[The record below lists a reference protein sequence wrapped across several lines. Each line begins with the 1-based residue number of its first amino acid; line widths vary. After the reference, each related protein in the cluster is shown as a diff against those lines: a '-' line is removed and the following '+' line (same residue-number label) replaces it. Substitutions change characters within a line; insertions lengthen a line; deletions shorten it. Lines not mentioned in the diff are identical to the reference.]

1 MSDNSTPQG
10 TDLYSAQN
18 AIRSML
24 TPQQDNVATDDALEA
39 NATQVEDAEMPDD
52 QEEEYEAQ
60 ADNSAVEGSESD
72 LDDDDDDDGDEYGTL
87 DLSTTIEVGG
97 EEKTIEELR
106 SGFLRQKDYT
116 RKTQELAEHRKAV
129 EAKDQ
134 EMDRERAEYAQ
145 LLPAMAERINQ
156 AAEQEPDWDT
166 LYDADPVMAA
176 KAERQW
182 RKQQEGRVAQLQAV
196 QAEQQRMHQIAQT
209 KQQQMQQSY
218 LEQQRHV
225 LPDIIPEWRD
235 NKVAATEATQI
246 RDFLINEGFTEQDV
260 SGMSNATLVKLA
272 RKAMLYDRGETRA
285 NEVKAKP
292 KKPRTKTLKSGSR
305 ASQPKRVSAAQ
316 EAQNRARK
324 TGRVNDAAAAIKAI
338 LL

>member
-24 TPQQDNVATDDALEA
+24 APQEDNVTTDDALEA
-39 NATQVEDAEMPDD
+39 ETAQVDDAEMPDG

-60 ADNSAVEGSESD
+60 ADNSPVEGSESD
-72 LDDDDDDDGDEYGTL
+72 LDDEDDDDGDQYGSL
-87 DLSTTIEVGG
+87 DLSTTIEVDG
-97 EEKTIEELR
+97 EEITIEELR
-106 SGFLRQKDYT
+106 SGHLRQKDYT
-116 RKTQELAEHRKAV
+116 RKTQELAENRKAM
-129 EAKDQ
+129 EAQYQ
-134 EMDRERAEYAQ
+134 EIERERAEYAQ
-145 LLPAMAERINQ
+145 LLPAMAERIQQ

-166 LYDADPVMAA
+166 LYDTDPVMAA

-182 RKQQEGRVAQLQAV
+182 RKEQEARTAQLQAV
-196 QAEQQRMHQIAQT
+196 QAEQQRMQQIEAQ
-209 KQQQMQQSY
+209 KREQMQQSY
-218 LEQQRHV
+218 LEQQRQI

-235 NKVAATEATQI
+235 KKVAATEATQI
-246 RDFLINEGFTEQDV
+246 RDFLLGEGFSEQDV

-292 KKPRTKTLKSGSR
+292 KKPRAKILKSGSR
-305 ASQPKRVSAAQ
+305 ASQPKRTSAAQ

-324 TGRVNDAAAAIKAI
+324 TGRVNDAAAAIKA

>member
-1 MSDNSTPQG
+1 MSDNSTPKG

-24 TPQQDNVATDDALEA
+24 APQEDNVTTDDALEA
-39 NATQVEDAEMPDD
+39 EAAQVGDAEMPDG

-60 ADNSAVEGSESD
+60 ADNSPVEGSESD
-72 LDDDDDDDGDEYGTL
+72 LDDDEDGDGDGYGTL
-87 DLSTTIEVGG
+87 DLSTTLEVDG

-116 RKTQELAEHRKAV
+116 RKTQELAENRRV
-129 EAKDQ
+129 IEAQYQ
-134 EMDRERAEYAQ
+134 EIERERAEYAQ
-145 LLPAMAERINQ
+145 LLPAMAERIQQ

-166 LYDADPVMAA
+166 LYDTDPVMAA

-182 RKQQEGRVAQLQAV
+182 RKEQEGRVAQLQAV
-196 QAEQQRMHQIAQT
+196 QAEQQRMQQIEAQ
-209 KQQQMQQSY
+209 KHVQMQQSY
-218 LEQQRHV
+218 LEQQRHI

-235 NKVAATEATQI
+235 RKVAATEATQI
-246 RDFLINEGFTEQDV
+246 RDFLLGEGFSEQDV

-305 ASQPKRVSAAQ
+305 ASQPKRTSAAQ

-324 TGRVNDAAAAIKAI
+324 TGRVNDAAAAIKA

>member
-1 MSDNSTPQG
+1 MSDNSTPKG

-24 TPQQDNVATDDALEA
+24 APQEDNVTTDDALEA
-39 NATQVEDAEMPDD
+39 EAAQVDEAEMPDG

-60 ADNSAVEGSESD
+60 ADNSPVEGSESD
-72 LDDDDDDDGDEYGTL
+72 LDDEDDDDGDQYGTL
-87 DLSTTIEVGG
+87 DLSTTLEVDG
-97 EEKTIEELR
+97 EEITIEELR
-106 SGFLRQKDYT
+106 SGHLRQKDYT
-116 RKTQELAEHRKAV
+116 RKTQELAENRKAM
-129 EAKDQ
+129 EAQYQ
-134 EMDRERAEYAQ
+134 EIERERAEYAQ
-145 LLPAMAERINQ
+145 LLPAMAERIQQ

-182 RKQQEGRVAQLQAV
+182 RKEQEARVAQLQAV
-196 QAEQQRMHQIAQT
+196 QAEQQRMQQIEAQ
-209 KQQQMQQSY
+209 KHEQMQQSY
-218 LEQQRHV
+218 LEQQRQI

-235 NKVAATEATQI
+235 SKVAATEATQI
-246 RDFLINEGFTEQDV
+246 RDFLLGEGFSEQDV

-305 ASQPKRVSAAQ
+305 ASQPKRTSAAQ

-324 TGRVNDAAAAIKAI
+324 TGRVNDAAAAIKA

>member
-24 TPQQDNVATDDALEA
+24 APQEDNVTTDDALEA
-39 NATQVEDAEMPDD
+39 EAAQVDEAEMPDG

-60 ADNSAVEGSESD
+60 ADNSPVEGSESD
-72 LDDDDDDDGDEYGTL
+72 LDDEDDDDGDQYGSL
-87 DLSTTIEVGG
+87 DLSTTIEVDG
-97 EEKTIEELR
+97 EEITIEELR
-106 SGFLRQKDYT
+106 SGHLRQKDYT
-116 RKTQELAEHRKAV
+116 RKTQELAENRKAM
-129 EAKDQ
+129 EAQYQ
-134 EMDRERAEYAQ
+134 EIERERAEYAQ
-145 LLPAMAERINQ
+145 LLPAMAERIQQ

-166 LYDADPVMAA
+166 LYDTDPVMAA

-182 RKQQEGRVAQLQAV
+182 RKEQEGRVAQLQAV
-196 QAEQQRMHQIAQT
+196 QAEQQRMQQIEAQ
-209 KQQQMQQSY
+209 KHEQMQQSY
-218 LEQQRHV
+218 LEQQRQI

-246 RDFLINEGFTEQDV
+246 RDFLLGEGFSEQDV

-305 ASQPKRVSAAQ
+305 ASQPKRTSAAQ

-324 TGRVNDAAAAIKAI
+324 TGRVNDAAAAIKA

>member
-18 AIRSML
+18 AIRSLL
-24 TPQQDNVATDDALEA
+24 TPQEDNVTTDDALEA
-39 NATQVEDAEMPDD
+39 EAAQVDEAEMPDG

-60 ADNSAVEGSESD
+60 ADNSPVEGSESD
-72 LDDDDDDDGDEYGTL
+72 LDDEDDDDGDQYGSL
-87 DLSTTIEVGG
+87 DLSTTIEVDG
-97 EEKTIEELR
+97 EEITIEELR
-106 SGFLRQKDYT
+106 SGHLRQKDYT
-116 RKTQELAEHRKAV
+116 RKTQDLAENRKAM
-129 EAKDQ
+129 EAQYQ
-134 EMDRERAEYAQ
+134 EIERERAEYAQ
-145 LLPAMAERINQ
+145 LLPAMAERIQQ

-166 LYDADPVMAA
+166 LYDTDPVMAA

-182 RKQQEGRVAQLQAV
+182 RKEQEARTAQLQAV
-196 QAEQQRMHQIAQT
+196 QAEQQRMQQIAAQ
-209 KQQQMQQSY
+209 KQEQMQQSY
-218 LEQQRHV
+218 LEQQRHI

-235 NKVAATEATQI
+235 SKVAATEATQI
-246 RDFLINEGFTEQDV
+246 RDFLLGEGFSEQDV

-292 KKPRTKTLKSGSR
+292 KKSRAKTLKSGSR
-305 ASQPKRVSAAQ
+305 ASQPKRTSAAQ

-324 TGRVNDAAAAIKAI
+324 TGRVNDAAAAIKA

>member
-24 TPQQDNVATDDALEA
+24 APQEDNVTTDDALEA
-39 NATQVEDAEMPDD
+39 EAAQVDDAEMPDG

-60 ADNSAVEGSESD
+60 ADNSPVEGSESD
-72 LDDDDDDDGDEYGTL
+72 LDDDEDGDGDGYGTL
-87 DLSTTIEVGG
+87 DLSTTLEVDG

-116 RKTQELAEHRKAV
+116 RKTQELAENRKAMD
-129 EAKDQ
+129 AQYQ
-134 EMDRERAEYAQ
+134 EIERERAEYAQ
-145 LLPAMAERINQ
+145 LLPAMAERIQQ

-166 LYDADPVMAA
+166 LYDTDPVMAA

-182 RKQQEGRVAQLQAV
+182 RKEQEARTAQLQAV
-196 QAEQQRMHQIAQT
+196 QAEQQRMQQIAAQ

-218 LEQQRHV
+218 LEQQRHI

-235 NKVAATEATQI
+235 KKVAATEATQI
-246 RDFLINEGFTEQDV
+246 RDFLLGEGFSEQDV

-292 KKPRTKTLKSGSR
+292 KKPRAKILKSGSR
-305 ASQPKRVSAAQ
+305 ASQPKRTSAAQ

-324 TGRVNDAAAAIKAI
+324 TGRVNDAAAAIRA

>member
-24 TPQQDNVATDDALEA
+24 APQEDNVTTDDALEA
-39 NATQVEDAEMPDD
+39 KAAQVDEAEMPDG

-60 ADNSAVEGSESD
+60 ADNSPVEGSESD
-72 LDDDDDDDGDEYGTL
+72 LDDEDDDDGDQYGSL
-87 DLSTTIEVGG
+87 DLSTTIEVDG
-97 EEKTIEELR
+97 EEITIEELR
-106 SGFLRQKDYT
+106 SGHLRQKDYT
-116 RKTQELAEHRKAV
+116 RKTQELAENRKAM
-129 EAKDQ
+129 EAQYQ
-134 EMDRERAEYAQ
+134 EIERERAEYAQ
-145 LLPAMAERINQ
+145 LLPAMAERIQQ

-182 RKQQEGRVAQLQAV
+182 RKEQEARVAQLQAV
-196 QAEQQRMHQIAQT
+196 QAEQQRMQQIEAQ
-209 KQQQMQQSY
+209 KHEQMQQSY
-218 LEQQRHV
+218 LEQQRQI

-235 NKVAATEATQI
+235 SKVAATEATQI
-246 RDFLINEGFTEQDV
+246 RDFLLGEGFSEQDV

-305 ASQPKRVSAAQ
+305 ASQPKRTSAAQ

-324 TGRVNDAAAAIKAI
+324 TGRVNDAAAAIKA

>member
-24 TPQQDNVATDDALEA
+24 APQEDNVTTDDALEA
-39 NATQVEDAEMPDD
+39 EAAQVDDAEMPDG
-52 QEEEYEAQ
+52 QEEGYEAQ
-60 ADNSAVEGSESD
+60 ADNSPVEGSESD
-72 LDDDDDDDGDEYGTL
+72 LDDDEDGDGDGYGTL
-87 DLSTTIEVGG
+87 DLSTTLEVDG

-116 RKTQELAEHRKAV
+116 RKTQELAENRKAM
-129 EAKDQ
+129 EAQYQ
-134 EMDRERAEYAQ
+134 EIERERAEYAQ
-145 LLPAMAERINQ
+145 LLPAMAERIQQ

-166 LYDADPVMAA
+166 LYDTDPVMAA

-182 RKQQEGRVAQLQAV
+182 RKEQEARTAQLQAV
-196 QAEQQRMHQIAQT
+196 QAEQQRMQQIAAQ

-218 LEQQRHV
+218 LEQQRHI

-235 NKVAATEATQI
+235 KKVAATEATQI
-246 RDFLINEGFTEQDV
+246 RDFLLGEGFSEQDV

-292 KKPRTKTLKSGSR
+292 KKPRAKILKSGSR
-305 ASQPKRVSAAQ
+305 ASQPKRTSAAQ

-324 TGRVNDAAAAIKAI
+324 TGRVNDAAAVIRA

>member
-24 TPQQDNVATDDALEA
+24 APQEDNVTTDDALEA
-39 NATQVEDAEMPDD
+39 EAAQVDDAEMPDG

-60 ADNSAVEGSESD
+60 ADNSPVEGSESD
-72 LDDDDDDDGDEYGTL
+72 LDDEDDNDGDQYGSL
-87 DLSTTIEVGG
+87 DLSTTIEVDG
-97 EEKTIEELR
+97 EEITIEELR
-106 SGFLRQKDYT
+106 SGHLRQKDYT
-116 RKTQELAEHRKAV
+116 RKTQELAENRKAM
-129 EAKDQ
+129 EAQYQ
-134 EMDRERAEYAQ
+134 EIERERAEYAQ
-145 LLPAMAERINQ
+145 LLPAMAERIQQ

-182 RKQQEGRVAQLQAV
+182 RKEQEARTAQLQAV
-196 QAEQQRMHQIAQT
+196 QAEQQRMQQIAAQ
-209 KQQQMQQSY
+209 KHQHLQQSY
-218 LEQQRHV
+218 LEQQRHI

-235 NKVAATEATQI
+235 KKVAATEATQI
-246 RDFLINEGFTEQDV
+246 RDFLLGEGFSEQDV

-292 KKPRTKTLKSGSR
+292 KKPRAKILKSGSR
-305 ASQPKRVSAAQ
+305 ASQPKRTSAAQ

-324 TGRVNDAAAAIKAI
+324 TGRVNDAAAAIKA

>member
-24 TPQQDNVATDDALEA
+24 TPQEDNVATDDALEA
-39 NATQVEDAEMPDD
+39 EAAQVEDAEMPED
-52 QEEEYEAQ
+52 QEDEYEAQ

-72 LDDDDDDDGDEYGTL
+72 LDDDEDDDGDQYGTL
-87 DLSTTIEVGG
+87 DLSTTIEVDG

-116 RKTQELAEHRKAV
+116 RKTQELAESRKAV

-134 EMDRERAEYAQ
+134 EIERERAEYAQ
-145 LLPAMAERINQ
+145 LLPAMAERIQQ

-166 LYDADPVMAA
+166 LYDTDPVMAA

-182 RKQQEGRVAQLQAV
+182 RKEQEARAAQLQAV
-196 QAEQQRMHQIAQT
+196 QAEQQRMQQIAAQ
-209 KQQQMQQSY
+209 KQEQMQQSY
-218 LEQQRHV
+218 LEQQRHI

-235 NKVAATEATQI
+235 KKVAATEATQI
-246 RDFLINEGFTEQDV
+246 RDFLLGEGFSEQDV

-305 ASQPKRVSAAQ
+305 ASQPKRTSAAQ

-324 TGRVNDAAAAIKAI
+324 TGRVTDAAAAIKA

>member
-24 TPQQDNVATDDALEA
+24 APQEDNVTTDDALEA
-39 NATQVEDAEMPDD
+39 EAAQVDEAEMPDG

-60 ADNSAVEGSESD
+60 ADNSPVEGSESD
-72 LDDDDDDDGDEYGTL
+72 LDDEDDDDGDQYGSL
-87 DLSTTIEVGG
+87 DLSTTIEVDG
-97 EEKTIEELR
+97 EEITIEELR
-106 SGFLRQKDYT
+106 SGHLRQKDYT

-145 LLPAMAERINQ
+145 LLPALAERIQ
-156 AAEQEPDWDT
+156 QEAKQEPDWDT
-166 LYDADPVMAA
+166 LYDTDPVMAA

-182 RKQQEGRVAQLQAV
+182 RKEQEGRVAQLQAV
-196 QAEQQRMHQIAQT
+196 QAEQQRMQQIEAQ
-209 KQQQMQQSY
+209 KREQMQQSY
-218 LEQQRHV
+218 LEQQRQI

-235 NKVAATEATQI
+235 KKVAATEATQI
-246 RDFLINEGFTEQDV
+246 RDFLLGEGFSEQDV

-292 KKPRTKTLKSGSR
+292 KKPRAKILKSGSR
-305 ASQPKRVSAAQ
+305 ASQPKRTSAAQ

-324 TGRVNDAAAAIKAI
+324 TGRVNDAAAAIKA

>member
-24 TPQQDNVATDDALEA
+24 TPQEDNVATDDALEA
-39 NATQVEDAEMPDD
+39 EAAQVEDAEMPEG
-52 QEEEYEAQ
+52 QEDEYEAQ

-72 LDDDDDDDGDEYGTL
+72 LDDDEDDDGDQYGTL
-87 DLSTTIEVGG
+87 DLSTTIEVDG

-116 RKTQELAEHRKAV
+116 RKTQELAESRKAV

-134 EMDRERAEYAQ
+134 EIERERAEYAQ
-145 LLPAMAERINQ
+145 LLPAMAERIQQ

-166 LYDADPVMAA
+166 LYDTDPVMAA

-182 RKQQEGRVAQLQAV
+182 RKEQEARTAQLQAV
-196 QAEQQRMHQIAQT
+196 QAEPQRMQQIAAQ
-209 KQQQMQQSY
+209 KQEQMQQSY
-218 LEQQRHV
+218 LEQQRHI

-235 NKVAATEATQI
+235 KKVAATEATQI
-246 RDFLINEGFTEQDV
+246 RDFLLGEGFSEQDG

-305 ASQPKRVSAAQ
+305 ASQPKRTSAAQ

-324 TGRVNDAAAAIKAI
+324 TGRVNDAAAAIKA

>member
-24 TPQQDNVATDDALEA
+24 TPQEDNVATDDALEA
-39 NATQVEDAEMPDD
+39 EAAQVEDAEMPEG
-52 QEEEYEAQ
+52 QEDEYEAQ

-72 LDDDDDDDGDEYGTL
+72 LDDDEDDDGDQYETL
-87 DLSTTIEVGG
+87 DLSTTIEVDG

-116 RKTQELAEHRKAV
+116 RKTQELAESRKAV

-134 EMDRERAEYAQ
+134 EIERERAEYAQ
-145 LLPAMAERINQ
+145 LLPAMAERIQQ

-166 LYDADPVMAA
+166 LYDTDPVMAA

-182 RKQQEGRVAQLQAV
+182 RKEQEARTAQLQAV
-196 QAEQQRMHQIAQT
+196 QAEQQRMQQIAAQ
-209 KQQQMQQSY
+209 KQEQMQQSY
-218 LEQQRHV
+218 LEQQRHI

-235 NKVAATEATQI
+235 KKVAATEATQI
-246 RDFLINEGFTEQDV
+246 RDFLLGEGFSEQDV

-305 ASQPKRVSAAQ
+305 ASQPKRTSAAQ

-324 TGRVNDAAAAIKAI
+324 TGRVTDAAAAIKA

>member
-24 TPQQDNVATDDALEA
+24 APQEDNVTTDDALEA
-39 NATQVEDAEMPDD
+39 EAAQVDDAEMPDG

-60 ADNSAVEGSESD
+60 ADNSPVEGSESD
-72 LDDDDDDDGDEYGTL
+72 LDDEDDDDGDQYGSL
-87 DLSTTIEVGG
+87 DLSTTIEVDG
-97 EEKTIEELR
+97 EEITIEELR
-106 SGFLRQKDYT
+106 SGHLRQKDYT
-116 RKTQELAEHRKAV
+116 RKTQELAENRRV
-129 EAKDQ
+129 MEAQYQ
-134 EMDRERAEYAQ
+134 EIERERAEYAQ
-145 LLPAMAERINQ
+145 LLPAMAERIQQ

-166 LYDADPVMAA
+166 LYDTDPVMAA

-182 RKQQEGRVAQLQAV
+182 RKEQEARTAQLQAV
-196 QAEQQRMHQIAQT
+196 QAEQQRMQQIAAQ

-218 LEQQRHV
+218 LEQQRHI

-235 NKVAATEATQI
+235 KKVAATEATQI
-246 RDFLINEGFTEQDV
+246 RDFLLGEGFSEQDV

-292 KKPRTKTLKSGSR
+292 KKPRAKILKSGSR
-305 ASQPKRVSAAQ
+305 ASQPKRTSAAQ

-324 TGRVNDAAAAIKAI
+324 TGRVNDAAAAIKA

>member
-24 TPQQDNVATDDALEA
+24 TPQEDNVATDDALEA
-39 NATQVEDAEMPDD
+39 EAAQVEDAEMPEG
-52 QEEEYEAQ
+52 QEDEYEAQ

-72 LDDDDDDDGDEYGTL
+72 LDDDEDDDGDQYGTL
-87 DLSTTIEVGG
+87 DLSTTIEVDG

-116 RKTQELAEHRKAV
+116 RKTQELAESRKAV

-134 EMDRERAEYAQ
+134 EIERERAEYAQ
-145 LLPAMAERINQ
+145 LLPAMAERIQQ

-166 LYDADPVMAA
+166 LYDTDPVMAA

-182 RKQQEGRVAQLQAV
+182 RKEQEARTAQLQAV
-196 QAEQQRMHQIAQT
+196 QAEQQRMQQIAAQ
-209 KQQQMQQSY
+209 KQEQMQQSY
-218 LEQQRHV
+218 LEQQRHI

-235 NKVAATEATQI
+235 KKVAATEATQI
-246 RDFLINEGFTEQDV
+246 RDFLLGEGFSEQDV

-305 ASQPKRVSAAQ
+305 ASQPKRTSAAQ

-324 TGRVNDAAAAIKAI
+324 TGRVNDAAAAIKA

>member
-24 TPQQDNVATDDALEA
+24 APQEDNVTTDDALEA
-39 NATQVEDAEMPDD
+39 QAAQVGEAEMPDG

-60 ADNSAVEGSESD
+60 ADNSPVEGSESD
-72 LDDDDDDDGDEYGTL
+72 LDDEDDDDGDQYGSL
-87 DLSTTIEVGG
+87 DLSTTIEVDG
-97 EEKTIEELR
+97 EEITIEELR
-106 SGFLRQKDYT
+106 SGHLRQKDYT
-116 RKTQELAEHRKAV
+116 RKTQELAENRKAM
-129 EAKDQ
+129 EAQYQ
-134 EMDRERAEYAQ
+134 EIERERAEYAQ
-145 LLPAMAERINQ
+145 LLPAMAERIQQ

-166 LYDADPVMAA
+166 LYDTDPVMAA

-182 RKQQEGRVAQLQAV
+182 RKEQEARAAQLQAV
-196 QAEQQRMHQIAQT
+196 QAEQQRMQQIAAQ
-209 KQQQMQQSY
+209 KQEQMQQSY
-218 LEQQRHV
+218 LEQQRHI

-235 NKVAATEATQI
+235 KKVAATEATQI
-246 RDFLINEGFTEQDV
+246 RDFLLGEGFSEQDV

-305 ASQPKRVSAAQ
+305 ASQPKRTSAAQ

-324 TGRVNDAAAAIKAI
+324 TGRVNDAAAAIKA

>member
-24 TPQQDNVATDDALEA
+24 APQEDNVTTDDALEA
-39 NATQVEDAEMPDD
+39 EAAQVDDAEMPDG

-60 ADNSAVEGSESD
+60 ADNSPVEGSESD
-72 LDDDDDDDGDEYGTL
+72 LDDEDDDDGDGYGTL
-87 DLSTTIEVGG
+87 DLSTTLEVDG

-145 LLPAMAERINQ
+145 LLPALAERIQ
-156 AAEQEPDWDT
+156 QEAKQEPDWDT
-166 LYDADPVMAA
+166 LYDTDPVMAA

-182 RKQQEGRVAQLQAV
+182 RKEQEGRVAQLQAV
-196 QAEQQRMHQIAQT
+196 QAEQQRMQQIEAQ

-218 LEQQRHV
+218 LEQQRHI

-235 NKVAATEATQI
+235 KKVAATEATQI
-246 RDFLINEGFTEQDV
+246 RDFLLGEGFSEQDV

-292 KKPRTKTLKSGSR
+292 KKPRAKILKSGSR
-305 ASQPKRVSAAQ
+305 ASQPKRTSAAQ

-324 TGRVNDAAAAIKAI
+324 TGRVNDAAAAIKA

>member
-1 MSDNSTPQG
+1 MLAPQE
-10 TDLYSAQN
+10 
-18 AIRSML
+18 
-24 TPQQDNVATDDALEA
+24 DNVTTDDALEA
-39 NATQVEDAEMPDD
+39 EAAQVDEAEMPDG

-60 ADNSAVEGSESD
+60 ADNSPVEGSESD
-72 LDDDDDDDGDEYGTL
+72 LDDEDDDDGDQYGSL
-87 DLSTTIEVGG
+87 DLSTTIEVDG
-97 EEKTIEELR
+97 EEITIEELR
-106 SGFLRQKDYT
+106 SGHLRQKDYT
-116 RKTQELAEHRKAV
+116 RKTQELAENRKAM
-129 EAKDQ
+129 EAQYQ
-134 EMDRERAEYAQ
+134 EIERERAEYAQ
-145 LLPAMAERINQ
+145 LLPAMAERIQQ

-182 RKQQEGRVAQLQAV
+182 RKEQEGRVAQLQAV
-196 QAEQQRMHQIAQT
+196 QAEQQRMQQIEAQ
-209 KQQQMQQSY
+209 KREQMQQSY
-218 LEQQRHV
+218 LEQQRHI

-235 NKVAATEATQI
+235 KKVAATEATQI
-246 RDFLINEGFTEQDV
+246 RDFLLGEGFSEQDV

-305 ASQPKRVSAAQ
+305 ASQPKRTSTAQ

-324 TGRVNDAAAAIKAI
+324 TGRVNDAAAAIKA

>member
-24 TPQQDNVATDDALEA
+24 APQEDNVTTDDALEA
-39 NATQVEDAEMPDD
+39 EAAQVDDAEMPDG

-60 ADNSAVEGSESD
+60 ADNSPVEGSESD
-72 LDDDDDDDGDEYGTL
+72 LDDDEDGDGDGYGTL
-87 DLSTTIEVGG
+87 DLSTTLEVDG

-116 RKTQELAEHRKAV
+116 RKTQELAENRKAMD
-129 EAKDQ
+129 AQYQ
-134 EMDRERAEYAQ
+134 EIERERAEYAQ
-145 LLPAMAERINQ
+145 LLPAMAERIQQ

-166 LYDADPVMAA
+166 LYDTDPVMAA

-182 RKQQEGRVAQLQAV
+182 RKEQEARTAQLQAV
-196 QAEQQRMHQIAQT
+196 QAEQQRMQQIAAQ

-218 LEQQRHV
+218 LEQQRHI

-235 NKVAATEATQI
+235 KKVAATEATQI
-246 RDFLINEGFTEQDV
+246 RDFLLGEGFSEQDV

-292 KKPRTKTLKSGSR
+292 KKPRAKTLKSGSR
-305 ASQPKRVSAAQ
+305 ASQPKRTSAAQ

-324 TGRVNDAAAAIKAI
+324 TGRVNDAAAAIKA

>member
-24 TPQQDNVATDDALEA
+24 APQEDNVTTDDALEA
-39 NATQVEDAEMPDD
+39 EAAQVDDAEMPDG

-60 ADNSAVEGSESD
+60 ADNSPVEGSESD
-72 LDDDDDDDGDEYGTL
+72 LDDDEDGDGDGYGTL
-87 DLSTTIEVGG
+87 DLSTTLEVDG

-116 RKTQELAEHRKAV
+116 RKTQELAENRKAM
-129 EAKDQ
+129 EAQYQ
-134 EMDRERAEYAQ
+134 EIERERAEYAQ
-145 LLPAMAERINQ
+145 LLPAMAERIQQ

-166 LYDADPVMAA
+166 LYDTDPVMAA

-182 RKQQEGRVAQLQAV
+182 RKEQEGRVAQLQAV
-196 QAEQQRMHQIAQT
+196 QAEQQRMQQIEAQ
-209 KQQQMQQSY
+209 KREQMQQSY
-218 LEQQRHV
+218 LEQQRHI

-235 NKVAATEATQI
+235 KKVAATEATQI
-246 RDFLINEGFTEQDV
+246 RDFLLGEGFSEQDV

-292 KKPRTKTLKSGSR
+292 KKPRAKILKSGSR
-305 ASQPKRVSAAQ
+305 ASQPKRTSAAQ

-324 TGRVNDAAAAIKAI
+324 TGRVNDAAAAIKA

>member
-24 TPQQDNVATDDALEA
+24 APQEDNVTTDDALEA
-39 NATQVEDAEMPDD
+39 EAAQVDDAEMPDG
-52 QEEEYEAQ
+52 QEEGYEAQ
-60 ADNSAVEGSESD
+60 ADNSPVEGSESD
-72 LDDDDDDDGDEYGTL
+72 LDDDEDGDGDGYGTL
-87 DLSTTIEVGG
+87 DLSTTLEVDG
-97 EEKTIEELR
+97 EEITIEELR
-106 SGFLRQKDYT
+106 SGHLRQKDYT
-116 RKTQELAEHRKAV
+116 RKTQELAENRKAM
-129 EAKDQ
+129 EAQYQ
-134 EMDRERAEYAQ
+134 EIERERAEYAQ
-145 LLPAMAERINQ
+145 LLPAMAERIQQ

-166 LYDADPVMAA
+166 LYDTDPVMAA

-182 RKQQEGRVAQLQAV
+182 RKEQEGRVAQLQAV
-196 QAEQQRMHQIAQT
+196 QAEQQRMQQIEAQ
-209 KQQQMQQSY
+209 KREQMQQSY
-218 LEQQRHV
+218 LEQQRHI

-235 NKVAATEATQI
+235 RKVAATEATQI
-246 RDFLINEGFTEQDV
+246 RDFLLGEGFSEQDV

-292 KKPRTKTLKSGSR
+292 KKPRAKILKSGSR
-305 ASQPKRVSAAQ
+305 ASQPKRTSAAQ

-324 TGRVNDAAAAIKAI
+324 TGRVNDAAAAIKA

>member
-24 TPQQDNVATDDALEA
+24 APQEDNVTTDDALEA
-39 NATQVEDAEMPDD
+39 EAAQVDDAEMPDG

-60 ADNSAVEGSESD
+60 ADNSPVEGSESD
-72 LDDDDDDDGDEYGTL
+72 LDDEDDDDGDQYGTL
-87 DLSTTIEVGG
+87 DLSTTLEVDG
-97 EEKTIEELR
+97 EEITIEELR
-106 SGFLRQKDYT
+106 SGHLRQKDYT

-145 LLPAMAERINQ
+145 LLPALAERIQ
-156 AAEQEPDWDT
+156 QEAKQEPDWDT
-166 LYDADPVMAA
+166 LYDTDPVMAA

-182 RKQQEGRVAQLQAV
+182 RKEQEARTAQLQAV
-196 QAEQQRMHQIAQT
+196 QAEQQRMQQIAAQ
-209 KQQQMQQSY
+209 KHQHLQQSY
-218 LEQQRHV
+218 LEQQRHI

-235 NKVAATEATQI
+235 KKVAATEATQI
-246 RDFLINEGFTEQDV
+246 RDFLLGEGFSEQDV

-292 KKPRTKTLKSGSR
+292 KKPRAKILKSGSR
-305 ASQPKRVSAAQ
+305 ASQPKRTSAAQ

-324 TGRVNDAAAAIKAI
+324 TGRVNDAAAAIKA

>member
-24 TPQQDNVATDDALEA
+24 TPQEDNVTTDDALEA
-39 NATQVEDAEMPDD
+39 EAAQVDEAEMPEG
-52 QEEEYEAQ
+52 QEDEYEAQ

-72 LDDDDDDDGDEYGTL
+72 LDDEGDDDGDQYGSL
-87 DLSTTIEVGG
+87 DLSTTIEVDG
-97 EEKTIEELR
+97 EEITLEELR
-106 SGFLRQKDYT
+106 SGHLRQKDYT
-116 RKTQELAEHRKAV
+116 RKTQELAENRKAM
-129 EAKDQ
+129 EAQYQ
-134 EMDRERAEYAQ
+134 EIERERAEYAQ
-145 LLPAMAERINQ
+145 LLPAMAERIQQ

-166 LYDADPVMAA
+166 LYDTDPVMAA

-182 RKQQEGRVAQLQAV
+182 RKEQEARTAQLQAV
-196 QAEQQRMHQIAQT
+196 QAEQQRMQQIAAQ
-209 KQQQMQQSY
+209 KQEQMQQSY
-218 LEQQRHV
+218 LEQQRHI

-235 NKVAATEATQI
+235 KKVAATEATQI
-246 RDFLINEGFTEQDV
+246 RDFLLGEGFSEQDV

-305 ASQPKRVSAAQ
+305 ASQPKRTSAAQ

-324 TGRVNDAAAAIKAI
+324 TGRVNDAAAAIKA

>member
-87 DLSTTIEVGG
+87 DLSTTIEVDG
-97 EEKTIEELR
+97 EERTIEELR

-116 RKTQELAEHRKAV
+116 RKTQELAENRKV
-129 EAKDQ
+129 QEQEYQ
-134 EMDRERAEYAQ
+134 EMQRERAEYAQ

-305 ASQPKRVSAAQ
+305 ASQPKRVSTAQ

-324 TGRVNDAAAAIKAI
+324 TGRVKDAAAAIKAI

>member
-24 TPQQDNVATDDALEA
+24 APQEDNVTTDDALEA
-39 NATQVEDAEMPDD
+39 KAAQVDEAEMPDG

-60 ADNSAVEGSESD
+60 ADNSPVEGSESD
-72 LDDDDDDDGDEYGTL
+72 LDDEDDDDGDQYGSL
-87 DLSTTIEVGG
+87 DLSTTIEVDG
-97 EEKTIEELR
+97 EEITIEELR
-106 SGFLRQKDYT
+106 SGHLRQKDYT
-116 RKTQELAEHRKAV
+116 RKTQELAENRKAM
-129 EAKDQ
+129 EAQYQ
-134 EMDRERAEYAQ
+134 EIERERAEYAQ
-145 LLPAMAERINQ
+145 LLPAMAERIQQ

-182 RKQQEGRVAQLQAV
+182 RKEQEARAAQLQAV
-196 QAEQQRMHQIAQT
+196 QAEQQRMQQIAAQ

-218 LEQQRHV
+218 LEQQRHI

-235 NKVAATEATQI
+235 SKVAATEATQI
-246 RDFLINEGFTEQDV
+246 RDFLLGEGFSEQDV

-305 ASQPKRVSAAQ
+305 ASQPKRTSAAQ

-324 TGRVNDAAAAIKAI
+324 TGRVNDAAAAIKA

>member
-24 TPQQDNVATDDALEA
+24 APQEDNVTTDDALEA
-39 NATQVEDAEMPDD
+39 EAAQVDDAEMPDG

-60 ADNSAVEGSESD
+60 ADNSPVEGSESD
-72 LDDDDDDDGDEYGTL
+72 LDDEDDDDGDGYGTL
-87 DLSTTIEVGG
+87 DLSTTLEVDG

-145 LLPAMAERINQ
+145 LLPAMAERIQQ

-166 LYDADPVMAA
+166 LYDTDPVMAA

-182 RKQQEGRVAQLQAV
+182 RKEQEARTAQLQAV
-196 QAEQQRMHQIAQT
+196 QAEQQRMQQIEAQ

-218 LEQQRHV
+218 LEQQRHI

-235 NKVAATEATQI
+235 KKVAATEATQI
-246 RDFLINEGFTEQDV
+246 RDFLLGEGFSEQDV

-292 KKPRTKTLKSGSR
+292 KKPRAKILKSGSR
-305 ASQPKRVSAAQ
+305 ASQPKRTSAAQ

-324 TGRVNDAAAAIKAI
+324 TGRVNDAAAAIKA

>member
-1 MSDNSTPQG
+1 MADNSTPQG

-18 AIRSML
+18 AIRSLL
-24 TPQQDNVATDDALEA
+24 TPQEDNVTTDDALEA
-39 NATQVEDAEMPDD
+39 EAAQVDEAEMPDG
-52 QEEEYEAQ
+52 QEDEYEAQ

-72 LDDDDDDDGDEYGTL
+72 LDDEGDDDGDQYGSL
-87 DLSTTIEVGG
+87 DLSSTIEVDG
-97 EEKTIEELR
+97 EEITIEELR
-106 SGFLRQKDYT
+106 SGHLRQKDYT
-116 RKTQELAEHRKAV
+116 RKTQELAENRKAM
-129 EAKDQ
+129 EAQYQ
-134 EMDRERAEYAQ
+134 EIERERAEYAQ
-145 LLPAMAERINQ
+145 LLPAMAERIQQ

-166 LYDADPVMAA
+166 LYDTDPVMAA

-182 RKQQEGRVAQLQAV
+182 RKEQEGRTAQLQAV
-196 QAEQQRMHQIAQT
+196 QAEQQRMQQIATQ
-209 KQQQMQQSY
+209 KQEQMQQSY
-218 LEQQRHV
+218 LEQQRHI

-235 NKVAATEATQI
+235 KKVAATEATQI
-246 RDFLINEGFTEQDV
+246 RDFLLGEGFSEQDV

-305 ASQPKRVSAAQ
+305 ASQPKRTSAAQ

-324 TGRVNDAAAAIKAI
+324 TGRVNDAAAAIKA

>member
-1 MSDNSTPQG
+1 MSDNSTPKG

-24 TPQQDNVATDDALEA
+24 APQEDNVTTDDALEVEA
-39 NATQVEDAEMPDD
+39 AQVDEAEMPDG

-60 ADNSAVEGSESD
+60 ADNSPVEGSESD
-72 LDDDDDDDGDEYGTL
+72 LDDEDDDDGDQYGTL
-87 DLSTTIEVGG
+87 DLSTTLEVDG
-97 EEKTIEELR
+97 EEITIEELR
-106 SGFLRQKDYT
+106 SGHLRQKDYT

-145 LLPAMAERINQ
+145 LLPALAERIQ
-156 AAEQEPDWDT
+156 QEAKQEPDWDT
-166 LYDADPVMAA
+166 LYDTDPVMAA

-182 RKQQEGRVAQLQAV
+182 RKEQEGRVAQLQAV
-196 QAEQQRMHQIAQT
+196 QAEQQRMQQIEAQ
-209 KQQQMQQSY
+209 KQEQMQQSY
-218 LEQQRHV
+218 LEQQRHI

-235 NKVAATEATQI
+235 SKVAATEATQI
-246 RDFLINEGFTEQDV
+246 RDFLLGEGFSEQDV

-292 KKPRTKTLKSGSR
+292 KKSRTKTLKSGSR
-305 ASQPKRVSAAQ
+305 ASQPKRNSAAQ

-324 TGRVNDAAAAIKAI
+324 TGRVNDAAAAIKA

>member
-24 TPQQDNVATDDALEA
+24 APEEDNVTTDDALEA
-39 NATQVEDAEMPDD
+39 EAAQVDEAEMPDG

-60 ADNSAVEGSESD
+60 ADNSPVEGSESD
-72 LDDDDDDDGDEYGTL
+72 LDDEDDDAGDQYGTL
-87 DLSTTIEVGG
+87 DLSTTLEVDG
-97 EEKTIEELR
+97 EEITIEELR
-106 SGFLRQKDYT
+106 SGHLRQKDYT

-129 EAKDQ
+129 EAKDH

-145 LLPAMAERINQ
+145 LLPALAERIQ
-156 AAEQEPDWDT
+156 QEAKQEPDWDT

-182 RKQQEGRVAQLQAV
+182 RKEQEERAAQLQAV
-196 QAEQQRMHQIAQT
+196 QAEQQRMQQIEAQ
-209 KQQQMQQSY
+209 KREQMQQSY
-218 LEQQRHV
+218 LEQQRQI

-235 NKVAATEATQI
+235 SKVAATEATQI
-246 RDFLINEGFTEQDV
+246 RDFLLGEGFSEQDV

-285 NEVKAKP
+285 NQVKAKP
-292 KKPRTKTLKSGSR
+292 KKPRAKTLKSGSR
-305 ASQPKRVSAAQ
+305 ASQPKRTSAAQ

-324 TGRVNDAAAAIKAI
+324 TGRVNDAAAAIKA

>member
-24 TPQQDNVATDDALEA
+24 TPQEDNVATDDALEA
-39 NATQVEDAEMPDD
+39 EAAQVEDAEMPEG

-60 ADNSAVEGSESD
+60 ADNSPVEGSESD
-72 LDDDDDDDGDEYGTL
+72 LDDDEDDDGDQYGTL
-87 DLSTTIEVGG
+87 DLSTTIEVDG

-116 RKTQELAEHRKAV
+116 RKTQELAESRKAI

-134 EMDRERAEYAQ
+134 EIDRERAEYAQ
-145 LLPAMAERINQ
+145 LLPALAERIQ
-156 AAEQEPDWDT
+156 QEAEQEPDWDT
-166 LYDADPVMAA
+166 LYDTDPVMAA

-182 RKQQEGRVAQLQAV
+182 RKEQEGRVAQLQAV
-196 QAEQQRMHQIAQT
+196 QAEQQRMQQIAAQ

-218 LEQQRHV
+218 LEQQRHI

-235 NKVAATEATQI
+235 KKVAATEATQI
-246 RDFLINEGFTEQDV
+246 RDFLLGEGFSEQDV

-292 KKPRTKTLKSGSR
+292 KKPRAKTLKSGSR
-305 ASQPKRVSAAQ
+305 ASQPKRTSAAQ

-324 TGRVNDAAAAIKAI
+324 TGRVNDAAAAIKA

>member
-24 TPQQDNVATDDALEA
+24 APQEDNVTTDDALEA
-39 NATQVEDAEMPDD
+39 EAAQVDDAEMPDG
-52 QEEEYEAQ
+52 QEEEYEAK
-60 ADNSAVEGSESD
+60 ADNSPVEGSESD
-72 LDDDDDDDGDEYGTL
+72 LDDEDDDDGDQYGTL
-87 DLSTTIEVGG
+87 DLSTTLEVDG
-97 EEKTIEELR
+97 EEITIEELR
-106 SGFLRQKDYT
+106 SGHLRQKDYT

-145 LLPAMAERINQ
+145 LLPALAERIQ
-156 AAEQEPDWDT
+156 QEAKQEPDWDT
-166 LYDADPVMAA
+166 LYDTDPVMAA

-182 RKQQEGRVAQLQAV
+182 RKEQEGRVAQLQAV
-196 QAEQQRMHQIAQT
+196 QAEQQRMQQIEAQ
-209 KQQQMQQSY
+209 KREQMQQSY
-218 LEQQRHV
+218 LEQQRHI

-235 NKVAATEATQI
+235 KKVAATEATQI
-246 RDFLINEGFTEQDV
+246 RDFLLGEGFSEQDV

-292 KKPRTKTLKSGSR
+292 KKPRAKILKSGSR
-305 ASQPKRVSAAQ
+305 ASQPKRTSAAQ

-324 TGRVNDAAAAIKAI
+324 TGRVNDAAAAIKA

>member
-24 TPQQDNVATDDALEA
+24 APQEDNVTTDDALEA
-39 NATQVEDAEMPDD
+39 EAAQVDDAEMPDG
-52 QEEEYEAQ
+52 QEEGYEAQ
-60 ADNSAVEGSESD
+60 ADNSPVEGSESD
-72 LDDDDDDDGDEYGTL
+72 LDDDEDGDGDGYGTL
-87 DLSTTIEVGG
+87 DLSTTLEVDG

-116 RKTQELAEHRKAV
+116 RKTQELAENRKAMD
-129 EAKDQ
+129 AQYQ
-134 EMDRERAEYAQ
+134 EIERERAEYAQ
-145 LLPAMAERINQ
+145 LLPAMAERIQQ

-166 LYDADPVMAA
+166 LYDTDPVMAA

-182 RKQQEGRVAQLQAV
+182 RKEQEARTAQLQAV
-196 QAEQQRMHQIAQT
+196 QAEQQRMQQIAAQ

-218 LEQQRHV
+218 LEQQRHI

-235 NKVAATEATQI
+235 KKVAATEATQI
-246 RDFLINEGFTEQDV
+246 RDFLLGEGFSEQDV

-292 KKPRTKTLKSGSR
+292 KKPRAKILKSGSR
-305 ASQPKRVSAAQ
+305 ASQPKRTSAAQ

-324 TGRVNDAAAAIKAI
+324 TGRVNDAAAAIKA

>member
-24 TPQQDNVATDDALEA
+24 APQEDNVTTDDALEA
-39 NATQVEDAEMPDD
+39 EAAQVDDAEMPDG

-60 ADNSAVEGSESD
+60 ADNSPVEGSESD
-72 LDDDDDDDGDEYGTL
+72 LDDEDDDDGDQYGSL
-87 DLSTTIEVGG
+87 DLSTTIEVDG
-97 EEKTIEELR
+97 EEITIEELR
-106 SGFLRQKDYT
+106 SGHLRQKDYT
-116 RKTQELAEHRKAV
+116 RKTQELAENRKAM
-129 EAKDQ
+129 EAQYQ
-134 EMDRERAEYAQ
+134 EIERERAEYAQ
-145 LLPAMAERINQ
+145 LLPAMAERIQQ

-166 LYDADPVMAA
+166 LYDTDPVMAA

-182 RKQQEGRVAQLQAV
+182 RKEQEARTAQLQAV
-196 QAEQQRMHQIAQT
+196 QAEQQRMQQIEAQ

-218 LEQQRHV
+218 LEQQRHI

-235 NKVAATEATQI
+235 KKVAATEATQI
-246 RDFLINEGFTEQDV
+246 RDFLLGEGFSEQDV

-292 KKPRTKTLKSGSR
+292 KKPRAKILKSGSR
-305 ASQPKRVSAAQ
+305 ASQPKRTSAAQ

-324 TGRVNDAAAAIKAI
+324 TGRVNDAAAAIKA

>member
-24 TPQQDNVATDDALEA
+24 APQEDNVTTDDALEA
-39 NATQVEDAEMPDD
+39 EAAQVDEAEMPDG

-60 ADNSAVEGSESD
+60 ADNSPVEGSESD
-72 LDDDDDDDGDEYGTL
+72 LDDEDDDDGDQYGTL
-87 DLSTTIEVGG
+87 DLSTTLEVDG
-97 EEKTIEELR
+97 EEITIEELR
-106 SGFLRQKDYT
+106 SGHLRQKDYT

-134 EMDRERAEYAQ
+134 EIDRERAEYAQ
-145 LLPAMAERINQ
+145 LLPALAERIQ
-156 AAEQEPDWDT
+156 QEAKQEPDWDT
-166 LYDADPVMAA
+166 LYDTDPVMAA

-182 RKQQEGRVAQLQAV
+182 RKEQEERVAQLQAV
-196 QAEQQRMHQIAQT
+196 QAEQQRMQQIEVQ
-209 KQQQMQQSY
+209 KREQMQQSY
-218 LEQQRHV
+218 LEQQRHI

-235 NKVAATEATQI
+235 KKVAATEATQI
-246 RDFLINEGFTEQDV
+246 RDFLLGEGFSEQDV

-292 KKPRTKTLKSGSR
+292 KKPRAKILKSGSR
-305 ASQPKRVSAAQ
+305 ASQPKRTSAAQ

-324 TGRVNDAAAAIKAI
+324 TGRVNDAAAAIKA

>member
-24 TPQQDNVATDDALEA
+24 APQEDNVTTDDALEA
-39 NATQVEDAEMPDD
+39 EAAQVDEAEMPDG

-60 ADNSAVEGSESD
+60 ADNSPVEGSESD
-72 LDDDDDDDGDEYGTL
+72 LDDEDDDDGDGYGTL
-87 DLSTTIEVGG
+87 DLSTTLEVDG

-145 LLPAMAERINQ
+145 LLPALAERIQ
-156 AAEQEPDWDT
+156 QEAKQEPDWDT
-166 LYDADPVMAA
+166 LYDTDPVMAA

-182 RKQQEGRVAQLQAV
+182 RKEQEERVAQLQAV
-196 QAEQQRMHQIAQT
+196 QAEQQRMQQIEAQ
-209 KQQQMQQSY
+209 KHVQMQQSY
-218 LEQQRHV
+218 LEQQRQI

-235 NKVAATEATQI
+235 SKVAATEATQI
-246 RDFLINEGFTEQDV
+246 RDFLLGEGFSEQDV

-292 KKPRTKTLKSGSR
+292 KKPRAKILKSGSR
-305 ASQPKRVSAAQ
+305 ASQPKRTSAAQ

-324 TGRVNDAAAAIKAI
+324 TGRVNDAAAAIKA

>member
-24 TPQQDNVATDDALEA
+24 APQEDNVTTDDALEA
-39 NATQVEDAEMPDD
+39 EAAQVDDAEMPDG

-60 ADNSAVEGSESD
+60 ADNSPVEGSESD
-72 LDDDDDDDGDEYGTL
+72 LDDEDDDDGDQYGSL
-87 DLSTTIEVGG
+87 DLSTTIEVDG
-97 EEKTIEELR
+97 EEITIEELR
-106 SGFLRQKDYT
+106 SGHLRQKDYT
-116 RKTQELAEHRKAV
+116 RKTQELAENRKAM
-129 EAKDQ
+129 EAQYQ
-134 EMDRERAEYAQ
+134 EIERERAEYAQ
-145 LLPAMAERINQ
+145 LLPAMAERIQQ

-166 LYDADPVMAA
+166 LYDTDPVMAA

-182 RKQQEGRVAQLQAV
+182 RKEQEARTAQLQAV
-196 QAEQQRMHQIAQT
+196 QAEQQRMQQIAAQ

-218 LEQQRHV
+218 LEQQRHI

-235 NKVAATEATQI
+235 KKVAATEATQI
-246 RDFLINEGFTEQDV
+246 RDFLLGEGFSEQDV

-292 KKPRTKTLKSGSR
+292 KKPRAKILKSGSR
-305 ASQPKRVSAAQ
+305 ASQPKRTSAAQ

-324 TGRVNDAAAAIKAI
+324 TGRVNDAAAAIKA